1 MIDPETREKIL
12 QLKENGY
19 TNGKIREKTGISLP
33 SIRKIIREANSDPQ
47 MINEDY
53 FEDLDEIVFP
63 KLVDIRINSAF
74 IVNLTIVSSFGDYSV
89 WDIMRRG
96 VPIWLLQEHLLQVFP
111 ESTVKSIMHGI
122 NEGGG
127 VGKCYL
133 VKVTEKSN
141 KVKVEVDPITFPKT

>member
-12 QLKENGY
+12 QMKENGY
-19 TNGKIREKTGISLP
+19 TNSKIREKTGISLP

-53 FEDLDEIVFP
+53 FEDIDEIVFP
-63 KLVDIRINSAF
+63 KLVDMRINSAF
-74 IVNLTIVSSFGDYSV
+74 IVNLSKVATSGDCSPFEM
-89 WDIMRRG
+89 MRC
-96 VPIWLLQEHLLQVFP
+96 VISILVLEEHLLQVFP

-127 VGKCYL
+127 VGKLYL

-141 KVKVEVDPITFPKT
+141 KVKVEVDPITFPKI